1 MKIAVMGVGGTGGYF
16 GGLLARAG
24 EDVTFIARGTH
35 LEELRTHGLQIKS
48 PLFGDFTLKVRA
60 TNNPQEIGPVDLVLF
75 CIKSYDTEAAV
86 QQIVP
91 LVGPETM
98 VVSLQNGIDNEERLA
113 QVVGEDAVLGAVA
126 FVTAKIEAP
135 GVILHTTKLSKLVLG
150 ELDGNITPRASR
162 LQQVLEHAGITTEL
176 RSDIQVALWEK
187 FLFICALSGMT
198 ALTRLPIGQILACH
212 ETSEMMRQLMSEVAQ
227 VARKRNV
234 ALPPDCVQRNFVS
247 LEQMEPQARGS
258 LYGDLVSGNKME
270 LETLNG
276 TVVHLGNETNVHTPM
291 NFAVYA
297 SLKPYA
303 DIAREASLEG
313 MMSR

>member
-24 EDVTFIARGTH
+24 EDVTFIARGAH
-35 LEELRTHGLQIKS
+35 LEALRTHGLQIKS

-75 CIKSYDTEAAV
+75 CIKSYDTEVAV

-135 GVILHTTKLSKLVLG
+135 GVILQTTKLSKLVLG
-150 ELDGNITPRASR
+150 ELDGNITQRACR
-162 LQQVLEHAGITTEL
+162 LQQMLENAGITTNL

-212 ETSEMMRQLMSEVAQ
+212 ETSEMTRQLMSEVAQ

-258 LYGDLVSGNKME
+258 LYGDLVSGHKME

-276 TVVHLGNETNVHTPM
+276 TVVRLGNETNVHTPM

-303 DIAREASLEG
+303 SIAGEASQ
-313 MMSR
+313 RK